1 MAIQNPSSPSQD
13 DEIRENQFQNE
24 TFDEEMEGQQEP
36 SRQPENLNRRL
47 FLGGALSGFAA
58 LVVAACARMRLNVPP
73 PGSTA
78 TPTPFSF
85 SSLLPGPRPT
95 DVTNEIYFPLVR
107 NQGTPTPTMTAV
119 PTMTPMP
126 TAEPTLTP
134 TPSKVPTETPRPVPP
149 TAAATPTVTPFP
161 AGPPSKLGLFVGRNH
176 PQIFDVLKTQAVSV
190 VKTLE
195 LDANFAAQIKQTS
208 PNTKI
213 IGRIFLPQIEL
224 GSMEPIGAARAFVE
238 KLLPTAADD
247 RRRPHFDGWEA
258 YNEPVPVN
266 VEQMK
271 RLSDFE
277 AERTRLL
284 RERGIRS
291 VIGNFGVGQPP
302 MELWEHFL
310 PAMQVAQANDGWLGL
325 HEYSAPTIYYL
336 STRADQGRYPGVA
349 PHDSGWLTL
358 RYRKVYNEILF
369 PAGLAIPLVMTEL
382 GVDGLVTDRPGPQE
396 ARGWQNFQDYWREN
410 GYGLWGPG
418 AYVEQLAWY
427 DEAMGH
433 DDYVMGGCIYAM
445 AATGGWETY
454 DILGPVATVLIQ
466 YLEAHAP

>member
-1 MAIQNPSSPSQD
+1 MTIHDPSSAPQD
-13 DEIRENQFQNE
+13 EETTENQF
-24 TFDEEMEGQQEP
+24 TDESTIEP
-36 SRQPENLNRRL
+36 AQLNRRL
-47 FLGGALSGFAA
+47 FLGGALSGIAA
-58 LVVAACARMRLNVPP
+58 LVVAACAQLRITVPP

-85 SSLLPGPRPT
+85 SSLLPRPT
-95 DVTNEIYFPLVR
+95 PNDATYETYFPLIR
-107 NQGTPTPTMTAV
+107 NQGT
-119 PTMTPMP
+119 
-126 TAEPTLTP
+126 
-134 TPSKVPTETPRPVPP
+134 
-149 TAAATPTVTPFP
+149 
-161 AGPPSKLGLFVGRNH
+161 LFVGRNH
-176 PQIFDVLKTQAVSV
+176 PQIFDLLETQAVSV
-190 VKTLE
+190 IKTLE
-195 LDANFAAQIKQTS
+195 LDANFAADIKRTS

-213 IGRIFLPQIEL
+213 IGRIFLPQVEL

-247 RRRPHFDGWEA
+247 RRRAHFDGWEA

-266 VEQMK
+266 AEQMK

-310 PAMQVAQANDGWLGL
+310 PAMQAAQAYDGWLGL
-325 HEYSAPTIYYL
+325 HEYAAPTIYYL

-396 ARGWQNFQDYWREN
+396 ARGWQEFQDYWREN

-454 DILGPVATVLIQ
+454 DILGPVATVLAQ
-466 YLEAHAP
+466 YLQAHAP

>member
-1 MAIQNPSSPSQD
+1 MTTEHPTPSPQ
-13 DEIRENQFQNE
+13 
-24 TFDEEMEGQQEP
+24 DEEAVTNQLQEP
-36 SRQPENLNRRL
+36 AAESKLMNRRF
-47 FLGGALSGFAA
+47 FLGSALSGLAA
-58 LVVAACARMRLNVPP
+58 YTVAACARMRIDIPP
-73 PGSTA
+73 LPAPGA

-85 SSLLPGPRPT
+85 SSLLRQPT
-95 DVTNEIYFPLVR
+95 PTPENYDTYFPLVN
-107 NQGTPTPTMTAV
+107 NQQLPTATLTPTPTT
-119 PTMTPMP
+119 
-126 TAEPTLTP
+126 EPTLTP

-149 TAAATPTVTPFP
+149 TAAATPTITPFP
-161 AGPPSKLGLFVGRNH
+161 SGPPSKLGLFVGRNH
-176 PQIFDVLKTQAVSV
+176 PQIFDVLKTQAVTV
-190 VKTLE
+190 IKTLE
-195 LDANFAAQIKQTS
+195 LDAGFAAQIKQTS

-213 IGRIFLPQIEL
+213 IGRIFLPQVEL
-224 GSMEPIGAARAFVE
+224 ANMEPIAAARAFVD
-238 KLLPTAADD
+238 KLLPIATNE

-266 VEQMK
+266 ADQMK

-284 RERGIRS
+284 REQGIRS

-302 MELWEHFL
+302 LELWEHFL
-310 PAMQVAQANDGWLGL
+310 PAMQAAQAYDGWLGL
-325 HEYSAPTIYYL
+325 HEYAAPTIYYL

-369 PAGLAIPLVMTEL
+369 PAGLGIPLVMTEL

-396 ARGWQNFQDYWREN
+396 ARGWQEFQEYWRDN

-427 DEAMGH
+427 DAAMQH
-433 DDYVMGGCIYAM
+433 DEYVMGGCIYAM
-445 AATGGWETY
+445 AATAGWETY
-454 DILGPVATVLIQ
+454 
-466 YLEAHAP
+466 EM